1 MEYAYGHLLDIGPT
15 GQAARYRFQNY
26 AINQTVNQ
34 AYLFLPFSFGGAVAT
49 LQGDNLD
56 ATIQFANT
64 EMTRAWIIEALDNL
78 WVAKVTTVLW
88 EPSTGAVQRTLYT
101 YWGTC
106 SSGGWDESSIQVSL
120 NSVLD
125 AVQANIPGRRLHRW
139 QVGNI
144 PFTAQISV

>member
-15 GQAARYRFQNY
+15 GQAAQYKFQNY
-26 AINQTVNQ
+26 AINQNVDG
-34 AYLFLPFSFGGAVAT
+34 YLFLPFSFGGAVAT

-56 ATIQFANT
+56 ATLQFANI
-64 EMTRAWIIEALDNL
+64 EMIRAWVTEALDNL

-88 EPSTGAVQRTLYT
+88 NPVTGNVERVLYQ
-101 YWGTC
+101 YWGSC
-106 SSGGWDESSIQVSL
+106 SSGGWDESTLQLSL

-125 AVQANIPGRRLHRW
+125 AVQANIPGRRLGRW

-144 PFTAQISV
+144 PFTAQVRV

>member
-15 GQAARYRFQNY
+15 GQAAQYKFQNY
-26 AINQTVNQ
+26 AINQNVDG
-34 AYLFLPFSFGGAVAT
+34 YLFLPFSFGGAVAT

-56 ATIQFANT
+56 ATLQFANI
-64 EMTRAWIIEALDNL
+64 EMIRAWVTEALDNL

-88 EPSTGAVQRTLYT
+88 NPATGNVERVLYQ
-101 YWGTC
+101 YWGSC
-106 SSGGWDESSIQVSL
+106 SSGGWDESTLQLSL

-125 AVQANIPGRRLHRW
+125 AVQANIPGRRLGRW

-144 PFTAQISV
+144 PFTAQVRV